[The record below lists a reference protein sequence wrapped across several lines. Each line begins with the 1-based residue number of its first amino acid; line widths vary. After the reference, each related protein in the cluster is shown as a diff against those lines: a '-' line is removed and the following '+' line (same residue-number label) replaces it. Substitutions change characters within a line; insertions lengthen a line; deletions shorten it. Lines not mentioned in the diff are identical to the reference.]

1 MEQISLSD
9 PEWPDLTDL
18 FSFEPLTTGLSLPQL
33 GGGGGGSGAATLN
46 PAIYQRPSLTLTARN
61 QGMGG
66 PNQMLTPNRMALLS
80 PEEQLYYMRR
90 NQRNLIT

>member
-1 MEQISLSD
+1 MSLSM
-9 PEWPDLTDL
+9 PEWPDLTQLFDL
-18 FSFEPLTTGLSLPQL
+18 SPPAATGTPVNTP
-33 GGGGGGSGAATLN
+33 SGAATLN
-46 PAIYQRPSLTLTARN
+46 PAIYQRPSLTLGARN

-66 PNQMLTPNRMALLS
+66 PNQVLTPNRMALLS